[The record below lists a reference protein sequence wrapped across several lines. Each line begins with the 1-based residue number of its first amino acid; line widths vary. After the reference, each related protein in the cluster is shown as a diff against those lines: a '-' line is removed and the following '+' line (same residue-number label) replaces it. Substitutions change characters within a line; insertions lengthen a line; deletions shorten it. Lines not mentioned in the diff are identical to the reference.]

1 MSDFNKLPA
10 DAVIISSYDDIAGFF
25 IHCMEEESRQ
35 VMYDEKVITGGLFS
49 LRIFWVNK
57 EKGLGYGI
65 ANNWKEKS
73 IDWYRFGSD
82 DAWLTFKRGFAAQFS
97 GDNS

>member
-1 MSDFNKLPA
+1 MSNYNKLPA
-10 DAVIISSYDDIAGFF
+10 DAVIISVYDDIAKFF
-25 IHCMEEESRQ
+25 IHCTEEESRS
-35 VMYDEKVITGGLFS
+35 VMYNENVITEGLYS

-65 ANNWKEKS
+65 ADNWKEKS
-73 IDWYRFGSD
+73 IVWYRFGSD
-82 DAWLTFKRGFAAQFS
+82 DAWLTFNRGFAAQFR